1 MIVSMSEQIKEKS
14 FSGRTKVIVSRTF
27 GDQNVLEVYT
37 DYVAHKIKE
46 KQRIE
51 KEEQRSL
58 TAE

>member
-1 MIVSMSEQIKEKS
+1 MSEQIKEKS

-46 KQRIE
+46 KQRIK